1 MYYYMNNNFSILK
14 TLINDNI
21 ICPKCDQSLPKEQFI
36 RVIRRR
42 TYDIGCDDDGYT
54 YFGKPTKL
62 CSYCRAKQNHVMNE
76 RNKIIKLNKKLN

>member
-1 MYYYMNNNFSILK
+1 MN

-21 ICPKCDQSLPKEQFI
+21 ICPKCNESLPKEQFI

-62 CSYCRAKQNHVMNE
+62 CTYCRAKQNRIMND
-76 RNKIIKLNKKLN
+76 RNHIIKFNKKNKMN